1 MEAKNGN
8 VILIIFSAD
17 EICSLKHVQVHDKNC
32 FPITATAG
40 DKEVSFSMATKA
52 QKEILW

>member
-8 VILIIFSAD
+8 VILIIYSAD

-52 QKEILW
+52 QKEIS